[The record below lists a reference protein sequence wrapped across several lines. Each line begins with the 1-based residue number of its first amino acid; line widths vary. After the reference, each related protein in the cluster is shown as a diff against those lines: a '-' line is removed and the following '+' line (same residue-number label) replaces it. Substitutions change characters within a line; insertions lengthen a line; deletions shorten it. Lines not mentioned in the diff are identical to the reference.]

1 MAAAETWTTTCS
13 GTYGSK
19 YTLRLQ
25 CTQNKRNVTAN
36 TSNVTVTLTC
46 YRPDGSSSGAYSL
59 TASKNNAKL
68 SVNGVQRVN
77 RNLAIDMRNGKV
89 VTLAT
94 WTGDIAHNS
103 DGSKTVAISGSFTMA
118 PAGGCSGGSIS
129 KSWSLVSIPRASS
142 IASVTSSVAAG
153 GTATVNIS
161 RASSS
166 FTHEVTWSMGG
177 YSYKQTGIGTSASF
191 SIPMN
196 WINAI
201 PNSTSGTA
209 TVKVQTKN
217 GSANI
222 GSAVSKTFTITVPV
236 SVVPSFNFGV
246 SRVDGAVPAS
256 WGIYLKG
263 KSKATATISGAAGS
277 YSSTIKSYSISGG
290 GSSTTGTSMTT
301 GFLNSAGT
309 VTFTAKVSDSRGR
322 TTTKTASITVIDYFA
337 PYVSGASVYR
347 CNSAGTVD
355 SNGTYFR
362 AAATA
367 KYASC
372 NGKNGYTLR
381 VRYKKPTDS
390 AWSGYTNISSGSY
403 VIVSGLSTE
412 YSYDVEISIGDYF
425 TGAIWRSSIP
435 TAAYTMHFK
444 KGGKGVAFGKAA
456 EQENLLDSEWD
467 ARIRTLK
474 GDTEGFISASIDG
487 TLSRAAISGKVS
499 PTLGTSSV
507 LYLSFSNVST
517 GIYLLAIKGN
527 HNPPGASVYLSLW
540 SAILTLSCGYA
551 SPDIVC
557 RVRLSPIG
565 IAAGMVGANTDANF
579 TAVLEGDKTQ
589 IPYSSFNKR
598 VYIKVSRDNTNANGY
613 QGNLIRLV

>member
-25 CTQNKRNVTAN
+25 CTQHKRNVAAN

-222 GSAVSKTFTITVPV
+222 GSAVSKTFTITVPA

-256 WGIYLKG
+256 WGIYLKV

-337 PYVSGASVYR
+337 PYVSGASIYR
-347 CNSAGTVD
+347 CNSAGTAD

-444 KGGKGVAFGKAA
+444 KGGKGVAFGKASERDNA
-456 EQENLLDSEWD
+456 VESAWPIYINGIANWNIAQPTILGTGTDLNKTRMPGFYAIGSNDTAQGISNLPFQE
-467 ARIRTLK
+467 AA
-474 GDTEGFISASIDG
+474 FIAVVPYSLGSDPMI
-487 TLSRAAISGKVS
+487 SQIAISYNAQKFAIRS
-499 PTLGTSSV
+499 YYNWDPIRWTSW
-507 LYLSFSNVST
+507 YIYKPST
-517 GIYLLAIKGN
+517 
-527 HNPPGASVYLSLW
+527 
-540 SAILTLSCGYA
+540 
-551 SPDIVC
+551 
-557 RVRLSPIG
+557 
-565 IAAGMVGANTDANF
+565 
-579 TAVLEGDKTQ
+579 
-589 IPYSSFNKR
+589 
-598 VYIKVSRDNTNANGY
+598 
-613 QGNLIRLV
+613 

>member
-1 MAAAETWTTTCS
+1 MAALESWTTTCS

-19 YTLRLQ
+19 YTLKLQ
-25 CTQNKRNVTAN
+25 CTQHQRNVAAN

-59 TASKNNAKL
+59 TASNNNAKL
-68 SVNGVQRVN
+68 SVNGAQRVN
-77 RNLAIDMRNGKV
+77 KSLAIDMRNGKV

-103 DGSKTVAISGSFTMA
+103 DGSKVVAISGSFSMPSGT
-118 PAGGCSGGSIS
+118 GCSGGSIS

-142 IASVTSSVAAG
+142 ISSVTSSVAAG

-177 YSYKQTGIGTSASF
+177 YSYKQTGVATSASYA
-191 SIPMN
+191 IPMG
-196 WINAI
+196 WVNAI
-201 PNSTSGTA
+201 PNSTSGIA

-217 GSANI
+217 GSTNI
-222 GSAVSKTFTITVPV
+222 GSAVSKTFTVTVPS
-236 SVVPSFNFGV
+236 SVVPSFNFGI
-246 SRVDGAVPAS
+246 SRVNGSVPDS

-290 GSSTTGTSMTT
+290 GSSTTGASMTT

-309 VTFTAKVSDSRGR
+309 VTFTAKVTDSRGR
-322 TTTKTASITVIDYFA
+322 VTTKTASISVVDYFT

-347 CNSAGTVD
+347 CNSAGTAD

-372 NGKNGYTLR
+372 SGKNSYSLR

-412 YSYDVEISIGDYF
+412 YSYDIEISVGDYF
-425 TGAIWRSSIP
+425 TGAIWRSTVP
-435 TAAYTMHFK
+435 TAAYTMHLK
-444 KGGKGVAFGKAA
+444 KGGKGIAFGKASERDNAVESAWPIYINGLSNWNIAQPTILYSGTNLDTVRKPGFYTVVSNA
-456 EQENLLDSEWD
+456 EAEGVSNMPFQLAAFIAVVPYGVSADPMVSQIVLSHNA
-467 ARIRTLK
+467 ARFSIRTYYNWDPIRWT
-474 GDTEGFISASIDG
+474 GWSHYN
-487 TLSRAAISGKVS
+487 
-499 PTLGTSSV
+499 PTT
-507 LYLSFSNVST
+507 
-517 GIYLLAIKGN
+517 
-527 HNPPGASVYLSLW
+527 
-540 SAILTLSCGYA
+540 
-551 SPDIVC
+551 
-557 RVRLSPIG
+557 
-565 IAAGMVGANTDANF
+565 
-579 TAVLEGDKTQ
+579 
-589 IPYSSFNKR
+589 
-598 VYIKVSRDNTNANGY
+598 
-613 QGNLIRLV
+613 

>member
-1 MAAAETWTTTCS
+1 MAASESWTTTCS

-19 YTLRLQ
+19 YTLKLQ
-25 CTQNKRNVTAN
+25 CTQHQRNVAAN

-59 TASKNNAKL
+59 TASNNNAKL
-68 SVNGVQRVN
+68 SVNGAQRVN
-77 RNLAIDMRNGKV
+77 KSLAIDMRNGKV

-103 DGSKTVAISGSFTMA
+103 DGSKVVAISGSFSMPSGT
-118 PAGGCSGGSIS
+118 GCSGGSIS

-142 IASVTSSVAAG
+142 ISSVTSSVAAG

-177 YSYKQTGIGTSASF
+177 YSYKQTGVATSASYA
-191 SIPMN
+191 IPMS
-196 WINAI
+196 WVNAI
-201 PNSTSGTA
+201 PNSTSGIA

-217 GSANI
+217 GSTNI
-222 GSAVSKTFTITVPV
+222 GSAVSKTFTVTVPS
-236 SVVPSFNFGV
+236 SVVPSFNFGI
-246 SRVDGAVPAS
+246 SRVNGSVPDS

-290 GSSTTGTSMTT
+290 GSSTTGASMTT

-309 VTFTAKVSDSRGR
+309 VTFTAKVTDSRGR
-322 TTTKTASITVIDYFA
+322 VTTKTASISVVDYFT

-347 CNSAGTVD
+347 CNSAGTAD

-372 NGKNGYTLR
+372 SGKNSYSLR

-390 AWSGYTNISSGSY
+390 AWSDYTNISSGSY

-425 TGAIWRSSIP
+425 TGATWHSNIP

-456 EQENLLDSEWD
+456 ERDNAVETAWPIYIDGISNWNIVQPAIITGAADLNN
-467 ARIRTLK
+467 IRTPGFYVVPSNAIALK
-474 GDTEGFISASIDG
+474 ISNIPFQMAAFIAVVPYGISADPMVSQIVLSYNATRFSIRTYYNWDPVRW
-487 TLSRAAISGKVS
+487 TEWSHYY
-499 PTLGTSSV
+499 PT
-507 LYLSFSNVST
+507 
-517 GIYLLAIKGN
+517 
-527 HNPPGASVYLSLW
+527 
-540 SAILTLSCGYA
+540 
-551 SPDIVC
+551 
-557 RVRLSPIG
+557 
-565 IAAGMVGANTDANF
+565 
-579 TAVLEGDKTQ
+579 
-589 IPYSSFNKR
+589 
-598 VYIKVSRDNTNANGY
+598 
-613 QGNLIRLV
+613 

>member
-1 MAAAETWTTTCS
+1 MAASETWTTTCT

-25 CTQNKRNVTAN
+25 CTQHKRNVAAN

-94 WTGDIAHNS
+94 WTGDIAHNG
-103 DGSKTVAISGSFTMA
+103 DGSKTVAVSGSFSMPSGT
-118 PAGGCSGGSIS
+118 GCSGGSIS

-142 IASVTSSVAAG
+142 ISSVSASVAAG
-153 GTATVNIS
+153 SAATVNIS

-166 FTHEVTWSMGG
+166 FTHDVTWSMGG
-177 YSYKQTGIGTSASF
+177 YSYKRTGVATSASYT
-191 SIPMN
+191 IPMS

-209 TVKVQTKN
+209 TVQVQTKS
-217 GSANI
+217 GSTNI
-222 GSAVSKTFTITVPV
+222 GSAVSKTFTVTVPA
-236 SVVPSFNFGV
+236 SVVPSFNFGI
-246 SRVDGAVPAS
+246 SRVDGQVPAA

-263 KSKATATISGAAGS
+263 KSKATATISGATGS
-277 YSSTIKSYSISGG
+277 YSSTIRSYSISGG

-301 GFLNSAGT
+301 GFLNTTGT
-309 VTFTAKVSDSRGR
+309 ITFTAKVTDSRGR
-322 TTTKTASITVIDYFA
+322 AMTKTASISVTDYFT

-347 CNSAGTVD
+347 CNSAGAAD

-412 YSYDVEISIGDYF
+412 YSYDIEISVGDYF
-425 TGAIWRSSIP
+425 AGAIWRSTVP
-435 TAAYTMHFK
+435 TAAYTMHLK
-444 KGGKGVAFGKAA
+444 KGGKGIAFGKASERDNA
-456 EQENLLDSEWD
+456 VETAWPIYINGASNWNIAQPTILGTGTDLNKTRMPGFYAIGSNDTAQGISNLPFQE
-467 ARIRTLK
+467 AA
-474 GDTEGFISASIDG
+474 FIAVVPYSLGSDPMI
-487 TLSRAAISGKVS
+487 SQIAISYNAQKFAIRS
-499 PTLGTSSV
+499 YYNWDPIRWTSW
-507 LYLSFSNVST
+507 YIYKPST
-517 GIYLLAIKGN
+517 
-527 HNPPGASVYLSLW
+527 
-540 SAILTLSCGYA
+540 
-551 SPDIVC
+551 
-557 RVRLSPIG
+557 
-565 IAAGMVGANTDANF
+565 
-579 TAVLEGDKTQ
+579 
-589 IPYSSFNKR
+589 
-598 VYIKVSRDNTNANGY
+598 
-613 QGNLIRLV
+613 

>member
-1 MAAAETWTTTCS
+1 
-13 GTYGSK
+13 
-19 YTLRLQ
+19 
-25 CTQNKRNVTAN
+25 
-36 TSNVTVTLTC
+36 
-46 YRPDGSSSGAYSL
+46 
-59 TASKNNAKL
+59 
-68 SVNGVQRVN
+68 
-77 RNLAIDMRNGKV
+77 
-89 VTLAT
+89 
-94 WTGDIAHNS
+94 
-103 DGSKTVAISGSFTMA
+103 
-118 PAGGCSGGSIS
+118 
-129 KSWSLVSIPRASS
+129 
-142 IASVTSSVAAG
+142 
-153 GTATVNIS
+153 
-161 RASSS
+161 
-166 FTHEVTWSMGG
+166 MGG

-222 GSAVSKTFTITVPV
+222 GSAVSKTFTITVPA

-347 CNSAGTVD
+347 CNSAGTAD

-444 KGGKGVAFGKAA
+444 KGGKGVAFGKASERDNA
-456 EQENLLDSEWD
+456 VESAWPIYINGIANWNIAQPTILGTGTDLNKTRMPGFYAIGSNDTAQGISNLPFQE
-467 ARIRTLK
+467 AA
-474 GDTEGFISASIDG
+474 FIAVVPYSLGSDPMI
-487 TLSRAAISGKVS
+487 SQIAISYNAQKFAIRSYYNWDPIRWTGWYIYK
-499 PTLGTSSV
+499 P
-507 LYLSFSNVST
+507 ST
-517 GIYLLAIKGN
+517 
-527 HNPPGASVYLSLW
+527 
-540 SAILTLSCGYA
+540 
-551 SPDIVC
+551 
-557 RVRLSPIG
+557 
-565 IAAGMVGANTDANF
+565 
-579 TAVLEGDKTQ
+579 
-589 IPYSSFNKR
+589 
-598 VYIKVSRDNTNANGY
+598 
-613 QGNLIRLV
+613 

>member
-1 MAAAETWTTTCS
+1 
-13 GTYGSK
+13 
-19 YTLRLQ
+19 
-25 CTQNKRNVTAN
+25 
-36 TSNVTVTLTC
+36 
-46 YRPDGSSSGAYSL
+46 
-59 TASKNNAKL
+59 
-68 SVNGVQRVN
+68 
-77 RNLAIDMRNGKV
+77 MRNGKV

-209 TVKVQTKN
+209 TVKAQTKN

-222 GSAVSKTFTITVPV
+222 GSAVSKTFTITVPA

-347 CNSAGTVD
+347 CNSAGTAD

-444 KGGKGVAFGKAA
+444 KGGKGVAFGKASERDNA
-456 EQENLLDSEWD
+456 VESAWPIYINGIANWNIAQPTVLTSGNLDAIRKPGFYTVPTNDSATTITNMPFQLAAFIAVVPYSMSAD
-467 ARIRTLK
+467 PMVSQIVLCHNSSRFSIRTYYNWDPIRWT
-474 GDTEGFISASIDG
+474 GWSHFY
-487 TLSRAAISGKVS
+487 
-499 PTLGTSSV
+499 PTT
-507 LYLSFSNVST
+507 
-517 GIYLLAIKGN
+517 
-527 HNPPGASVYLSLW
+527 
-540 SAILTLSCGYA
+540 
-551 SPDIVC
+551 
-557 RVRLSPIG
+557 
-565 IAAGMVGANTDANF
+565 
-579 TAVLEGDKTQ
+579 
-589 IPYSSFNKR
+589 
-598 VYIKVSRDNTNANGY
+598 
-613 QGNLIRLV
+613 

>member
-1 MAAAETWTTTCS
+1 MAASESWTTTCS

-19 YTLRLQ
+19 YTLKLQ
-25 CTQNKRNVTAN
+25 CTQHQRNVAAN

-46 YRPDGSSSGAYSL
+46 YRPDGSSNGAYSL
-59 TASKNNAKL
+59 TASNNNAKL
-68 SVNGVQRVN
+68 SVNGAQRVN
-77 RNLAIDMRNGKV
+77 KSLAIDMRNGKV

-103 DGSKTVAISGSFTMA
+103 DGSKVVAISGSFSMPSGT
-118 PAGGCSGGSIS
+118 GCSGGSIS

-142 IASVTSSVAAG
+142 ISSVTSSVAAG

-177 YSYKQTGIGTSASF
+177 YSYKQTGVATSASYA
-191 SIPMN
+191 IPMS
-196 WINAI
+196 WVNAI
-201 PNSTSGTA
+201 PNSTSGIA

-217 GSANI
+217 GSTNI
-222 GSAVSKTFTITVPV
+222 GSAVSKTFTVTVPS
-236 SVVPSFNFGV
+236 SVVPSFNFGI
-246 SRVDGAVPAS
+246 SRVNGSVPDS

-290 GSSTTGTSMTT
+290 GSSTTGASMTT

-309 VTFTAKVSDSRGR
+309 VTFTAKVTDSRGR
-322 TTTKTASITVIDYFA
+322 VTTKTASISVVDYFT

-347 CNSAGTVD
+347 CNSAGTAD

-372 NGKNGYTLR
+372 SGKNSYSLR

-390 AWSGYTNISSGSY
+390 AWSDYTNISSGSY

-425 TGAIWRSSIP
+425 TGATWHSNIP

-456 EQENLLDSEWD
+456 ERDNAVETAWPIYIDGISNWNIVQPAIITGAADLNN
-467 ARIRTLK
+467 IRTPGFYVVPSNAIALK
-474 GDTEGFISASIDG
+474 ISNIPFQMAAFIAVVPYGISADPMVSQIVLSYNATRFSIR
-487 TLSRAAISGKVS
+487 TYYNWEPVRWTEWSHYY
-499 PTLGTSSV
+499 PTT
-507 LYLSFSNVST
+507 
-517 GIYLLAIKGN
+517 
-527 HNPPGASVYLSLW
+527 
-540 SAILTLSCGYA
+540 
-551 SPDIVC
+551 
-557 RVRLSPIG
+557 
-565 IAAGMVGANTDANF
+565 
-579 TAVLEGDKTQ
+579 
-589 IPYSSFNKR
+589 
-598 VYIKVSRDNTNANGY
+598 
-613 QGNLIRLV
+613 

>member
-1 MAAAETWTTTCS
+1 MAYVTTTCS

-19 YTLRLQ
+19 YTLKLEYILNSQ
-25 CTQNKRNVTAN
+25 DIANN
-36 TSNVTVTLTC
+36 TSNITVKLTV
-46 YRPDGSSSGAYSL
+46 YRPDGSSNGAYSL
-59 TASKNNAKL
+59 TASNNTAKL
-68 SVNGVQRVN
+68 SVNGTQRVN
-77 RNLAIDMRNGKV
+77 KNLAIDMRNGKV
-89 VTLAT
+89 VTLGT
-94 WTGDIAHNS
+94 WTGNISHNG
-103 DGSKTVAISGSFTMA
+103 DGTKTVAMSGSFSMPSGT
-118 PAGGCSGGSIS
+118 GCSGGSIS
-129 KSWSLVSIPRASS
+129 KSWALPTIPRASS
-142 IASVTSSVAAG
+142 ISSVTSSVAAG

-161 RASSS
+161 RKSGS

-177 YSYKQTGIGTSASF
+177 YSYKQTGIGTSASYT
-191 SIPMN
+191 IPMS

-209 TVKVQTKN
+209 TVRVQTKS
-217 GSANI
+217 GSTNI
-222 GSAVSKTFTITVPV
+222 GSAVSKTFTVTVPA

-246 SRVDGAVPAS
+246 SRVDGTVPAA

-322 TTTKTASITVIDYFA
+322 TTTKTASITVVDYFA

-347 CNSAGTVD
+347 CNSTGTAD

-372 NGKNGYTLR
+372 SGKNGYSLR

-412 YSYDVEISIGDYF
+412 YSYDIEISVGDYF
-425 TGAIWRSSIP
+425 TGAIWRSTVP

-456 EQENLLDSEWD
+456 ERDNAVESAWPIYINGLSNWNIAQPTILNSGTNLDTVRKPGFYTVVSNAEAAGVSNMPFQQAAFIVVAPYGLSADPMVSQIVLCFN
-467 ARIRTLK
+467 ASRFSIRTYYNWDPIRWT
-474 GDTEGFISASIDG
+474 GWSHYY
-487 TLSRAAISGKVS
+487 
-499 PTLGTSSV
+499 PTT
-507 LYLSFSNVST
+507 
-517 GIYLLAIKGN
+517 
-527 HNPPGASVYLSLW
+527 
-540 SAILTLSCGYA
+540 
-551 SPDIVC
+551 
-557 RVRLSPIG
+557 
-565 IAAGMVGANTDANF
+565 
-579 TAVLEGDKTQ
+579 
-589 IPYSSFNKR
+589 
-598 VYIKVSRDNTNANGY
+598 
-613 QGNLIRLV
+613 